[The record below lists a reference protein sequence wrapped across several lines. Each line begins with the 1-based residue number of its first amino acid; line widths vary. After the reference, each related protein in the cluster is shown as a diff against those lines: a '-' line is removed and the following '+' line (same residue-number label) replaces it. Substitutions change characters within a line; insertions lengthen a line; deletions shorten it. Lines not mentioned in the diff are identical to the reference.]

1 MKRPQAKGRAK
12 AKRSAKAK
20 RNAKATPDVLS
31 AREAEALRAALDSTA
46 FRLETTQD
54 LARVG
59 DWELDRHSGR
69 MRWSRELFR
78 LFDRPE
84 TLGVPDINEA
94 LAYYSPAALERTR
107 DAFWQAID
115 TGKRCALE
123 QDLILPSGQRRRHL
137 TVIVPV
143 SDEQGQVY
151 RLYGTVQDITER
163 RQMEAERLEHL
174 ARVEALSRHLVAI
187 EERERRELASVLHDR
202 ASPNLAALR
211 ILFANLVQALPPAV
225 RAEVQPMLDD
235 AAALLADT
243 TAGIREICTNLRPAT
258 LDYGG
263 LAPALNEY
271 VTQFRQRTGL
281 DATIEIA
288 PGADTRALALS
299 AMTLCLRLVQEAL
312 TNCAKHARAGAVRI
326 RLERDGDHIRLIV
339 ADDGVGFD
347 LSRLGEAGST
357 PGLGLITMRE
367 RVELAGGR
375 FCLRTRPGEGTEI
388 TVALPCLPH
397 PAAPR
402 EPRT

>member
-1 MKRPQAKGRAK
+1 MKRRRTG
-12 AKRSAKAK
+12 
-20 RNAKATPDVLS
+20 L
-31 AREAEALRAALDSTA
+31 LRAALDSTA
-46 FRLETTQD
+46 FRLEATQD

-69 MRWSRELFR
+69 MRWSRQLFR

-84 TLGVPDINEA
+84 ALGVPDINEA
-94 LAYYSPAALERTR
+94 LAYYNPTSLERTR

-115 TGKRCALE
+115 TGRRCALE
-123 QDLILPSGQRRRHL
+123 QEVTLPSGQVRHHV

-143 SDEQGQVY
+143 SDGQGQVY
-151 RLYGTVQDITER
+151 KLYGTVQDITER
-163 RQMEAERLEHL
+163 KQMEAERIEHL
-174 ARVEALSRHLVAI
+174 ARLETLSRHLVAI
-187 EERERRELASVLHDR
+187 EERERRELASTLHDR

-211 ILFANLVQALPPAV
+211 ILFANLFQALPPAV
-225 RAEVQPMLDD
+225 RAEVEPMLDD
-235 AAALLADT
+235 AGALLADT

-281 DATIEIA
+281 DAAIDIA
-288 PGADTRALALS
+288 SDADTCALTPASTAL
-299 AMTLCLRLVQEAL
+299 CFRLVQEAL
-312 TNCAKHARAGAVRI
+312 TNCAKHAQAGGVRI
-326 RLERDGDHIRLIV
+326 HLERDAHHIRLTV

-375 FCLRTRPGEGTEI
+375 FCLHTRPGEGTEI
-388 TVALPCLPH
+388 TVDLPCLPS
-397 PAAPR
+397 PSEPQEPPR
-402 EPRT
+402 

>member
-1 MKRPQAKGRAK
+1 MK
-12 AKRSAKAK
+12 
-20 RNAKATPDVLS
+20 
-31 AREAEALRAALDSTA
+31 AREAQALRAALDSMA
-46 FRLETTQD
+46 FRLEATQD

-84 TLGVPDINEA
+84 ALGVPDINEA
-94 LAYYSPAALERTR
+94 LGYYSPAALERTR

-123 QDLILPSGQRRRHL
+123 QEVMLASGQLRHHV

-143 SDEQGQVY
+143 SDAQGQVY
-151 RLYGTVQDITER
+151 KLYGTVQDITER
-163 RQMEAERLEHL
+163 KQMEAERIEHL
-174 ARVEALSRHLVAI
+174 ARLEALSRHLVEI
-187 EERERRELASVLHDR
+187 EERERRELASALHDR

-211 ILFANLVQALPPAV
+211 ILFANLSAQLAHTLAPDA
-225 RAEVQPMLDD
+225 RAGLQPLLED

-243 TAGIREICTNLRPAT
+243 SAGIREICTNLRPAT

-271 VTQFRQRTGL
+271 LTQFRQRTGL
-281 DATIEIA
+281 DAAIEVA
-288 PGADTRALALS
+288 SDADTCALTPASTAL
-299 AMTLCLRLVQEAL
+299 CFRLVQEAL
-312 TNCAKHARAGAVRI
+312 TNCAKHAQAGGVRI
-326 RLERDGDHIRLIV
+326 QLERDAHHIRLTV

-375 FCLRTRPGEGTEI
+375 FRLRTRPGEGTEI
-388 TVALPCLPH
+388 TVNLPCLPL
-397 PAAPR
+397 PAERPEPPR
-402 EPRT
+402 

>member
-1 MKRPQAKGRAK
+1 M
-12 AKRSAKAK
+12 
-20 RNAKATPDVLS
+20 NT
-31 AREAEALRAALDSTA
+31 REAEALRAALDSTA
-46 FRLETTQD
+46 FRLEATQD

-69 MRWSRELFR
+69 MRWSRQLFR

-84 TLGVPDINEA
+84 ALGVPDINEA
-94 LAYYSPAALERTR
+94 LAYYGPAALERTR

-123 QDLILPSGQRRRHL
+123 QEVILPSGQVRHHV
-137 TVIVPV
+137 TAIVPV
-143 SDEQGQVY
+143 SDSQGQVFK
-151 RLYGTVQDITER
+151 LYGTVQDITER
-163 RQMEAERLEHL
+163 KQMEAERLEHL
-174 ARVEALSRHLVAI
+174 ARLKTLSRHLVEI
-187 EERERRELASVLHDR
+187 EERERRELASALHDR

-211 ILFANLVQALPPAV
+211 MLFANLSAQLEHALAPDV
-225 RAEVQPMLDD
+225 HSGLQPLLDD

-281 DATIEIA
+281 DAAIEVA
-288 PGADTRALALS
+288 AGADTCVLTPASTAL
-299 AMTLCLRLVQEAL
+299 CFRLVQEAL
-312 TNCAKHARAGAVRI
+312 TNCAKHAQAGGVNI
-326 RLERDGDHIRLIV
+326 HLERDAHHIRLTV

-375 FCLRTRPGEGTEI
+375 FRLRTRPGEGTEI
-388 TVALPCLPH
+388 TVELPCLPQ
-397 PAAPR
+397 PD
-402 EPRT
+402 

>member
-1 MKRPQAKGRAK
+1 MKRRRVG
-12 AKRSAKAK
+12 
-20 RNAKATPDVLS
+20 L
-31 AREAEALRAALDSTA
+31 LRAALDSA
-46 FRLETTQD
+46 VFRLEATQD

-84 TLGVPDINEA
+84 ALGVPDINEA
-94 LAYYSPAALERTR
+94 LGYYGPTSLERTR

-115 TGKRCALE
+115 TGRRCALE
-123 QDLILPSGQRRRHL
+123 QEAILPSGQVRHHV

-143 SDEQGQVY
+143 SDGQGQVY
-151 RLYGTVQDITER
+151 KLYGTVQDITER
-163 RQMEAERLEHL
+163 KQMEAERIEYL
-174 ARVEALSRHLVAI
+174 ARLEALSRHLVEI
-187 EERERRELASVLHDR
+187 EERERRELASALHDR

-211 ILFANLVQALPPAV
+211 ILFANLSAQLAHTLPPA
-225 RAEVQPMLDD
+225 AHAGLQPLLDD

-243 TAGIREICTNLRPAT
+243 SAGIREICTNLRPAT

-271 VTQFRQRTGL
+271 VTQFSQRTGL
-281 DATIEIA
+281 DAAIEVA
-288 PGADTRALALS
+288 SDADTCALTPASTAL
-299 AMTLCLRLVQEAL
+299 CFRLVQEAL
-312 TNCAKHARAGAVRI
+312 TNCAKHAQAGGVRI
-326 RLERDGDHIRLIV
+326 HLERDAHHIRLTV

-367 RVELAGGR
+367 RVELAGGHFR
-375 FCLRTRPGEGTEI
+375 LHTRPGEGTEI
-388 TVALPCLPH
+388 TVDLPCLPL
-397 PAAPR
+397 PPEPPEPPR
-402 EPRT
+402 

>member
-1 MKRPQAKGRAK
+1 MKRRRVG
-12 AKRSAKAK
+12 
-20 RNAKATPDVLS
+20 L
-31 AREAEALRAALDSTA
+31 LRAALDSTA
-46 FRLETTQD
+46 FRLEATQD

-78 LFDRPE
+78 LFDRAE

-94 LAYYSPAALERTR
+94 LGYYGPTSLERTR

-115 TGKRCALE
+115 TGRRCALE
-123 QDLILPSGQRRRHL
+123 QEAILPSGQVRHHV

-143 SDEQGQVY
+143 SDGQGQVY
-151 RLYGTVQDITER
+151 KLYGTVQDITER
-163 RQMEAERLEHL
+163 KQMEAERIEYL
-174 ARVEALSRHLVAI
+174 ARLEALSRHLVEI
-187 EERERRELASVLHDR
+187 EERERRELASALHDR

-211 ILFANLVQALPPAV
+211 ILFANLSAQLAHTLPAD
-225 RAEVQPMLDD
+225 AHAGLQPLLDD

-243 TAGIREICTNLRPAT
+243 TAGIRELCTNLRPAT

-263 LAPALNEY
+263 LAPALHEY
-271 VTQFRQRTGL
+271 LTQFRQRTGL
-281 DATIEIA
+281 DAAIEVA
-288 PGADTRALALS
+288 SDADTCALTPASTAL
-299 AMTLCLRLVQEAL
+299 CFRLVQEAL
-312 TNCAKHARAGAVRI
+312 TNCAKHARAGGVRI
-326 RLERDGDHIRLIV
+326 QLERDAHHIRLTV

-375 FCLRTRPGEGTEI
+375 FTLRTRPGEGTEI
-388 TVALPCLPH
+388 TVDLPCLPL
-397 PAAPR
+397 PPEPPEPPR
-402 EPRT
+402 

>member
-1 MKRPQAKGRAK
+1 MKRRRVG
-12 AKRSAKAK
+12 
-20 RNAKATPDVLS
+20 L
-31 AREAEALRAALDSTA
+31 LRAALDSTA
-46 FRLETTQD
+46 FRLEATQD

-78 LFDRPE
+78 LFDRAE

-94 LAYYSPAALERTR
+94 LAYYNPTSLERTR
-107 DAFWQAID
+107 DAFWRAID

-123 QDLILPSGQRRRHL
+123 QEVTLPSGQMRHHV

-143 SDEQGQVY
+143 HDGQGQVY
-151 RLYGTVQDITER
+151 KLYGTVQDITER
-163 RQMEAERLEHL
+163 KQMEAERIEHL
-174 ARVEALSRHLVAI
+174 ARLEALSRHLVVI
-187 EERERRELASVLHDR
+187 EERERRELASALHDR

-211 ILFANLVQALPPAV
+211 ILFANLSAQLAHTLPPHTHAGL
-225 RAEVQPMLDD
+225 QPLLDD

-243 TAGIREICTNLRPAT
+243 SAGIREICTNLRPAT

-271 VTQFRQRTGL
+271 VTQFSQRTGL
-281 DATIEIA
+281 DAAIEVA
-288 PGADTRALALS
+288 SDADTCALTPASTAL
-299 AMTLCLRLVQEAL
+299 CFRLVQEAL
-312 TNCAKHARAGAVRI
+312 TNCAKHAQAGGVRI
-326 RLERDGDHIRLIV
+326 QLERDAHHIRLTV

-375 FCLRTRPGEGTEI
+375 FQLRTRPGEGTEI
-388 TVALPCLPH
+388 TVDLPCLPL
-397 PAAPR
+397 PPEPPEPPR
-402 EPRT
+402 

>member
-1 MKRPQAKGRAK
+1 MKRRK
-12 AKRSAKAK
+12 AG
-20 RNAKATPDVLS
+20 L
-31 AREAEALRAALDSTA
+31 LRTALDSTA
-46 FRLETTQD
+46 FRLEATQD

-69 MRWSRELFR
+69 MRWSRQLFR

-84 TLGVPDINEA
+84 ALGVPDINEA
-94 LAYYSPAALERTR
+94 LAYYNPASLERTR

-123 QDLILPSGQRRRHL
+123 QEVTLPSGQMRHHV

-143 SDEQGQVY
+143 HDGQGQVY
-151 RLYGTVQDITER
+151 KLYGTVQDITER
-163 RQMEAERLEHL
+163 KQMEAERIEHL
-174 ARVEALSRHLVAI
+174 ARLEALSRHLVAI
-187 EERERRELASVLHDR
+187 EERERRELASALHDR

-211 ILFANLVQALPPAV
+211 ILFANLSAQLAHTLPPA
-225 RAEVQPMLDD
+225 AHAGLQPLLDD

-243 TAGIREICTNLRPAT
+243 SAGIREICTNLRPAT

-271 VTQFRQRTGL
+271 VTQFRHRTGL
-281 DATIEIA
+281 DAAIEVA
-288 PGADTRALALS
+288 SDADTCALTPASTAL
-299 AMTLCLRLVQEAL
+299 CFRLVQEAL
-312 TNCAKHARAGAVRI
+312 TNCAKHAQAGGVRI
-326 RLERDGDHIRLIV
+326 QLERDAHHIRLTV

-375 FCLRTRPGEGTEI
+375 FCLHTRPGEGTEI
-388 TVALPCLPH
+388 TVDLPCLPS
-397 PAAPR
+397 PSEPQEPPR
-402 EPRT
+402 

>member
-1 MKRPQAKGRAK
+1 MKRRRAG
-12 AKRSAKAK
+12 
-20 RNAKATPDVLS
+20 L
-31 AREAEALRAALDSTA
+31 LRAALDSTA
-46 FRLETTQD
+46 FRLEATQD

-69 MRWSRELFR
+69 MRWSRQLFR

-84 TLGVPDINEA
+84 ALGVPDINEA
-94 LAYYSPAALERTR
+94 LAYYNPAALERTR

-123 QDLILPSGQRRRHL
+123 QEVILPSGQVRHHV

-143 SDEQGQVY
+143 SDAQGQVY
-151 RLYGTVQDITER
+151 KLYGTVQDITER
-163 RQMEAERLEHL
+163 KQMEAERIEYL
-174 ARVEALSRHLVAI
+174 ARLEALTRHLVAI
-187 EERERRELASVLHDR
+187 EERERRELASALHDS

-211 ILFANLVQALPPAV
+211 MLFANLVQALPPAV
-225 RAEVQPMLDD
+225 RAEVEPMLDD
-235 AAALLADT
+235 AGALLADT

-263 LAPALNEY
+263 LVPALNEY
-271 VTQFRQRTGL
+271 LTQFRQRTGL
-281 DATIEIA
+281 DAAIEIA
-288 PGADTRALALS
+288 PGADTRTLALAS
-299 AMTLCLRLVQEAL
+299 KTLCFRLVQEAL
-312 TNCAKHARAGAVRI
+312 TNCAKHARAGGVRI
-326 RLERDGDHIRLIV
+326 RFERDADHMRLTV

-375 FCLRTRPGEGTEI
+375 FRLRTRPGEGTEI
-388 TVALPCLPH
+388 TVELPCMPN
-397 PAAPR
+397 PPNSSNPPEPPEPPR
-402 EPRT
+402 

>member
-1 MKRPQAKGRAK
+1 MKRRRVG
-12 AKRSAKAK
+12 
-20 RNAKATPDVLS
+20 L
-31 AREAEALRAALDSTA
+31 LRAALDSA
-46 FRLETTQD
+46 VFRLEATQD

-84 TLGVPDINEA
+84 ALGVPDINEA
-94 LAYYSPAALERTR
+94 LGYYGPTSLERTR

-115 TGKRCALE
+115 TGRRCALE
-123 QDLILPSGQRRRHL
+123 QEAILPSGQVRHHV

-143 SDEQGQVY
+143 SDGQGQVY
-151 RLYGTVQDITER
+151 KLYGTVQDITER
-163 RQMEAERLEHL
+163 KQMEAERIEYL
-174 ARVEALSRHLVAI
+174 ARLEALSRHLVEI
-187 EERERRELASVLHDR
+187 EERERRELASALHDR

-211 ILFANLVQALPPAV
+211 ILFANLSAQLAHTLPAD
-225 RAEVQPMLDD
+225 AHAGLQPLLDD

-243 TAGIREICTNLRPAT
+243 TAGIRELCTNLRPAT

-271 VTQFRQRTGL
+271 VTQFRHRTGL
-281 DATIEIA
+281 DAAIEVA
-288 PGADTRALALS
+288 SDADTCALTPGSTAL
-299 AMTLCLRLVQEAL
+299 CFRLVQEAL
-312 TNCAKHARAGAVRI
+312 TNCAKHAQAGGVRI
-326 RLERDGDHIRLIV
+326 QLERDAHHIRLTV

-375 FCLRTRPGEGTEI
+375 FTLRTRPGEGTEI
-388 TVALPCLPH
+388 TVDLPCLPL
-397 PAAPR
+397 PPEPPEPPR
-402 EPRT
+402 

>member
-1 MKRPQAKGRAK
+1 MKRRRVG
-12 AKRSAKAK
+12 
-20 RNAKATPDVLS
+20 L
-31 AREAEALRAALDSTA
+31 LRAALDSTA
-46 FRLETTQD
+46 FRLEATQD

-78 LFDRPE
+78 LFDRAE

-94 LAYYSPAALERTR
+94 LAYYNPTSLERTR
-107 DAFWQAID
+107 DAFWRAID

-123 QDLILPSGQRRRHL
+123 QEVTLPSGQMRHHV

-143 SDEQGQVY
+143 HDGQGQVY
-151 RLYGTVQDITER
+151 KLYGTVQDITER
-163 RQMEAERLEHL
+163 KQMEAERIEHL
-174 ARVEALSRHLVAI
+174 ARLEALSRHLVVI
-187 EERERRELASVLHDR
+187 EERERRELASALHDR

-211 ILFANLVQALPPAV
+211 ILFANLSAQLAHTLPPHTHAGL
-225 RAEVQPMLDD
+225 QPLLDD

-243 TAGIREICTNLRPAT
+243 SAGIREICTNLRPAT

-271 VTQFRQRTGL
+271 VTQFRHRTGL
-281 DATIEIA
+281 DAAIEVA
-288 PGADTRALALS
+288 SDADTCALTPASTAL
-299 AMTLCLRLVQEAL
+299 CFRLVQEAL
-312 TNCAKHARAGAVRI
+312 TNCAKHAQAGGVRI
-326 RLERDGDHIRLIV
+326 HLERDAHHIRLTV

-367 RVELAGGR
+367 RVELAGGHFR
-375 FCLRTRPGEGTEI
+375 LHTRPGEGTEI
-388 TVALPCLPH
+388 TVDLPCLPN
-397 PAAPR
+397 PSEPQEPPR
-402 EPRT
+402 

>member
-1 MKRPQAKGRAK
+1 MKRRRVG
-12 AKRSAKAK
+12 
-20 RNAKATPDVLS
+20 L
-31 AREAEALRAALDSTA
+31 LRAALDSA
-46 FRLETTQD
+46 VFRLEATQD

-84 TLGVPDINEA
+84 ALGVPDINEA
-94 LAYYSPAALERTR
+94 LGYYGPTSLERTR

-115 TGKRCALE
+115 TGRRCALE
-123 QDLILPSGQRRRHL
+123 QEAILPSGQVRHHV

-143 SDEQGQVY
+143 SDGQGQVY
-151 RLYGTVQDITER
+151 KLYGTVQDITER
-163 RQMEAERLEHL
+163 KQMEAERIEYL
-174 ARVEALSRHLVAI
+174 ARLEALSRHLVEI
-187 EERERRELASVLHDR
+187 EERERRELASALHDR
-202 ASPNLAALR
+202 ASPNLAALH
-211 ILFANLVQALPPAV
+211 ILFANLSAQLAHTLPAD
-225 RAEVQPMLDD
+225 AHAGLQPLLDD

-243 TAGIREICTNLRPAT
+243 TAGIRELCTNLRPAT

-271 VTQFRQRTGL
+271 LTQFRQRTGL
-281 DATIEIA
+281 DAAIEVA
-288 PGADTRALALS
+288 SDADTCALTPASTAL
-299 AMTLCLRLVQEAL
+299 CFRLVQEAL
-312 TNCAKHARAGAVRI
+312 TNCAKHAQAGGVRI
-326 RLERDGDHIRLIV
+326 QLERDAHHIRLTV

-375 FCLRTRPGEGTEI
+375 FQLRTRPGEGTEI
-388 TVALPCLPH
+388 TVDLPCLPL
-397 PAAPR
+397 PPEPPEPPR
-402 EPRT
+402 

>member
-1 MKRPQAKGRAK
+1 MKRSRAK
-12 AKRSAKAK
+12 AKRKARTLTTREAKA
-20 RNAKATPDVLS
+20 
-31 AREAEALRAALDSTA
+31 LRIALDSTA
-46 FRLETTQD
+46 FRLEATQD

-69 MRWSRELFR
+69 MRWSRQLFR

-84 TLGVPDINEA
+84 SLGVPDINEA
-94 LAYYSPAALERTR
+94 LGYFGPASLERTR

-123 QDLILPSGQRRRHL
+123 QEVILPSGQRRHHL
-137 TVIVPV
+137 TAIVPV
-143 SDEQGQVY
+143 SDDHGQVY

-163 RQMEAERLEHL
+163 RQLEVERLEHL
-174 ARVEALSRHLVAI
+174 ARLETLSRHLVVI
-187 EERERRELASVLHDR
+187 EERERRELASALHDR

-225 RAEVQPMLDD
+225 HAEVQPMLDD

-263 LAPALNEY
+263 LGPALNEY

-281 DATIEIA
+281 DATIEVA
-288 PGADTRALALS
+288 PGTDTRTLALAS
-299 AMTLCLRLVQEAL
+299 KTLCFRLVQEAL
-312 TNCAKHARAGAVRI
+312 TNCAKHAHAGAVHI
-326 RLERDGDHIRLIV
+326 RLEREGDHIRLTV

-375 FCLRTRPGEGTEI
+375 FRLRTRPGDGTEI
-388 TVALPCLPH
+388 TVALPCLPQTT
-397 PAAPR
+397 ASQ
-402 EPRT
+402 EPTK

>member
-1 MKRPQAKGRAK
+1 MKRRRVG
-12 AKRSAKAK
+12 
-20 RNAKATPDVLS
+20 L
-31 AREAEALRAALDSTA
+31 LRAALDSA
-46 FRLETTQD
+46 VFRLEATQD

-84 TLGVPDINEA
+84 ALGVPDINEA
-94 LAYYSPAALERTR
+94 LGYYGPTSLERTR

-115 TGKRCALE
+115 TGRRCALE
-123 QDLILPSGQRRRHL
+123 QEAILPSGQVRHHV

-143 SDEQGQVY
+143 SDGQGQVY
-151 RLYGTVQDITER
+151 KLYGTVQDITER
-163 RQMEAERLEHL
+163 KQMEAERIEHL
-174 ARVEALSRHLVAI
+174 ARLEALSRHLVVI
-187 EERERRELASVLHDR
+187 EERERRELASALHDR

-211 ILFANLVQALPPAV
+211 ILFANLSAQLAHTLPAD
-225 RAEVQPMLDD
+225 AHAGLQPLLDD

-243 TAGIREICTNLRPAT
+243 TAGIRELCTNLRPAT

-271 VTQFRQRTGL
+271 VTQFRHRTGL
-281 DATIEIA
+281 DAAIEVA
-288 PGADTRALALS
+288 PDADTCALTPGSTAL
-299 AMTLCLRLVQEAL
+299 CFRLVQEAL
-312 TNCAKHARAGAVRI
+312 TNCAKHAQAGGVRI
-326 RLERDGDHIRLIV
+326 HLERDAHHIRLTV

-367 RVELAGGR
+367 RVELAGGHFR
-375 FCLRTRPGEGTEI
+375 LHTRPGEGTEI
-388 TVALPCLPH
+388 TVDLPCLPN
-397 PAAPR
+397 PSEPQEPPR
-402 EPRT
+402 

>member
-1 MKRPQAKGRAK
+1 MKRRRVG
-12 AKRSAKAK
+12 
-20 RNAKATPDVLS
+20 L
-31 AREAEALRAALDSTA
+31 LRAALDSTA

-69 MRWSRELFR
+69 MRWSRQLFR

-84 TLGVPDINEA
+84 ALGVPDINEA
-94 LAYYSPAALERTR
+94 LAYYNPAALERTR

-123 QDLILPSGQRRRHL
+123 QEVILPSGQVRHHV

-143 SDEQGQVY
+143 SDGQGQVY
-151 RLYGTVQDITER
+151 KLYGTVQDITER
-163 RQMEAERLEHL
+163 KEMEAERIEHL
-174 ARVEALSRHLVAI
+174 ARLEALSRHLVEI
-187 EERERRELASVLHDR
+187 EERERRELASALHDS

-211 ILFANLVQALPPAV
+211 ILFANLSAQLAHTLPPDAH
-225 RAEVQPMLDD
+225 AGLQPLLDD
-235 AAALLADT
+235 VAALLADT
-243 TAGIREICTNLRPAT
+243 SAGIRAICTNLRPAT

-271 VTQFRQRTGL
+271 LTQFRQRTGL
-281 DATIEIA
+281 DAAIEVA
-288 PGADTRALALS
+288 SDADTCALTPASTAL
-299 AMTLCLRLVQEAL
+299 CFRLVQEAL
-312 TNCAKHARAGAVRI
+312 TNCAKHARAGGVRI
-326 RLERDGDHIRLIV
+326 RFERDADHMRLTV

-375 FCLRTRPGEGTEI
+375 FRLRTRPGEGTEI
-388 TVALPCLPH
+388 TVDLPCLPL
-397 PAAPR
+397 PPEPPEPPR
-402 EPRT
+402 

>member
-1 MKRPQAKGRAK
+1 MKRRRVG
-12 AKRSAKAK
+12 
-20 RNAKATPDVLS
+20 L
-31 AREAEALRAALDSTA
+31 LRAALDSA
-46 FRLETTQD
+46 VFRLEATQD

-84 TLGVPDINEA
+84 ALGVPDINEA
-94 LAYYSPAALERTR
+94 LGYYGPTSLERTR

-115 TGKRCALE
+115 TGRHCALE
-123 QDLILPSGQRRRHL
+123 QEVILPSGQVRHHV

-143 SDEQGQVY
+143 SDGQGQVY
-151 RLYGTVQDITER
+151 KLYGTVQDITER
-163 RQMEAERLEHL
+163 KQMEAERIEHL
-174 ARVEALSRHLVAI
+174 ARLEALSRHLVVI
-187 EERERRELASVLHDR
+187 EERERRELASALHDR

-211 ILFANLVQALPPAV
+211 ILFANLSAQLAHTLPPA
-225 RAEVQPMLDD
+225 AHAGLQPLLDD

-243 TAGIREICTNLRPAT
+243 SAGIREICTNLRPAT

-271 VTQFRQRTGL
+271 VTQFSQRTGL
-281 DATIEIA
+281 DAAIEVA
-288 PGADTRALALS
+288 SDADTCALTPASTAL
-299 AMTLCLRLVQEAL
+299 CFRLVQEAL
-312 TNCAKHARAGAVRI
+312 TNCAKHARAGGVRI
-326 RLERDGDHIRLIV
+326 QLERDAHHIRLTV

-375 FCLRTRPGEGTEI
+375 FQLRTRPGEGTEI
-388 TVALPCLPH
+388 TVDLPCLPL
-397 PAAPR
+397 PPEPPEPPR
-402 EPRT
+402 

>member
-1 MKRPQAKGRAK
+1 MKRRRVG
-12 AKRSAKAK
+12 
-20 RNAKATPDVLS
+20 L
-31 AREAEALRAALDSTA
+31 LRAALDSA
-46 FRLETTQD
+46 VFRLEATQD

-84 TLGVPDINEA
+84 ALGVPDINEA
-94 LAYYSPAALERTR
+94 LGYYGPTSLERTR

-115 TGKRCALE
+115 TGRRCALE
-123 QDLILPSGQRRRHL
+123 QEAILPSGQVRHHV

-143 SDEQGQVY
+143 SDGQGQVY
-151 RLYGTVQDITER
+151 KLYGTVQDITER
-163 RQMEAERLEHL
+163 KQMEAERIEYL
-174 ARVEALSRHLVAI
+174 ARLEALSRHLVVI
-187 EERERRELASVLHDR
+187 EERERRELASALHDR

-211 ILFANLVQALPPAV
+211 ILFANLSAQLAHTLPPDAH
-225 RAEVQPMLDD
+225 AGLQPLLDD

-243 TAGIREICTNLRPAT
+243 TAGIRELCTNLRPAT

-271 VTQFRQRTGL
+271 LTQFRQRTGL
-281 DATIEIA
+281 KAAIEVA
-288 PGADTRALALS
+288 ADADTCALTPASTAL
-299 AMTLCLRLVQEAL
+299 CFRLVQEAL
-312 TNCAKHARAGAVRI
+312 TNCAKHARAGGVRI
-326 RLERDGDHIRLIV
+326 QLERDAHHIRLTV

-375 FCLRTRPGEGTEI
+375 FTLRTRPGEGTEI
-388 TVALPCLPH
+388 TVDLPCLPL
-397 PAAPR
+397 PPEPPEPPR
-402 EPRT
+402 

>member
-1 MKRPQAKGRAK
+1 MKRRRVG
-12 AKRSAKAK
+12 
-20 RNAKATPDVLS
+20 L
-31 AREAEALRAALDSTA
+31 LRAALDSA
-46 FRLETTQD
+46 VFRLEATQD

-84 TLGVPDINEA
+84 ALGVPDINEA
-94 LAYYSPAALERTR
+94 LGYYGPTSLERTR

-123 QDLILPSGQRRRHL
+123 QEAILPSGQVRHHV

-143 SDEQGQVY
+143 SDGQGQVY
-151 RLYGTVQDITER
+151 KLYGTVQDITER
-163 RQMEAERLEHL
+163 KQMEAERIEYL
-174 ARVEALSRHLVAI
+174 ARLEALLRHLVVI
-187 EERERRELASVLHDR
+187 EERERRELASALHDR

-211 ILFANLVQALPPAV
+211 ILFANLSAQLAHTLPAD
-225 RAEVQPMLDD
+225 AHAGLQPLLDD

-243 TAGIREICTNLRPAT
+243 TAGIRELCTNLRPAT

-263 LAPALNEY
+263 LAPALHEY
-271 VTQFRQRTGL
+271 LTQFRQRTGL
-281 DATIEIA
+281 DSAIEVA
-288 PGADTRALALS
+288 SDADTCALTPASTAL
-299 AMTLCLRLVQEAL
+299 CFRLVQEAL
-312 TNCAKHARAGAVRI
+312 TNCAKHAQAGGVRI
-326 RLERDGDHIRLIV
+326 QLERDAHHIRLTV

-375 FCLRTRPGEGTEI
+375 FTLRTRPGEGTEI
-388 TVALPCLPH
+388 TVDLPCLPL
-397 PAAPR
+397 PPEPPEPPR
-402 EPRT
+402 